1 MCCSRN
7 FVILQTV
14 VGKCYKNT
22 SMVKRESKFHVFLI
36 ALLAMLVFTACQK
49 TYVFYIGAECP
60 TVLTDTRTL
69 E

>member
-1 MCCSRN
+1 
-7 FVILQTV
+7 
-14 VGKCYKNT
+14 
-22 SMVKRESKFHVFLI
+22 MVKRESKFHVFLI